1 MKQNLL
7 VTHLTNSFYNKY
19 IDICLNKTKQIKL
32 YAVMFH
38 DNARNIIERRH
49 HRNNRKSVCMFI
61 SYPKSQKQ

>member
-7 VTHLTNSFYNKY
+7 VTLLTNSFYNKY

-32 YAVMFH
+32 YAVVFH

-49 HRNNRKSVCMFI
+49 HRNNRESVCMFI

>member
-7 VTHLTNSFYNKY
+7 VTLLTNSFYNKY

-32 YAVMFH
+32 YAVVFH
-38 DNARNIIERRH
+38 DNARNIIERRR
-49 HRNNRKSVCMFI
+49 HRNNRESVCMFI